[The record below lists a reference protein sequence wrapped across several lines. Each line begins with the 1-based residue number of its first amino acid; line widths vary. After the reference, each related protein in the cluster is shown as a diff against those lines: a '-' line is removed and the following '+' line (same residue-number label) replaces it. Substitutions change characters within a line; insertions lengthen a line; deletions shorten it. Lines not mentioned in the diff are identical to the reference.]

1 MTSKP
6 TSTSFAILGLL
17 GIQPWTAYELVAQ
30 VQRNMY
36 IVWPRSEAH
45 LYAELKRIVE
55 RGHATAEV
63 VEGRRRQRTCYT
75 ITPEGRA
82 ALEEWLGTE
91 PAPPL
96 LEIEGILRLFLADQG
111 TKDDLR
117 TALEATARQ
126 AAELGARG
134 NAVVSA
140 LLDTGGQFPGRMHLT
155 ERVSAFYA
163 QYLFL
168 LIDWCE
174 ETLDEIQTWPDTRDV
189 GLTPAARKRLS
200 RLVEEGQSLSARLER

>member
-63 VEGRRRQRTCYT
+63 VEGRRRQRTLYT
-75 ITPEGRA
+75 ITTEGRA

-96 LEIEGILRLFLADQG
+96 LEVEGMLRLFLADQG
-111 TKDDLR
+111 SKEDLR
-117 TALEATARQ
+117 ATIEATRRQ
-126 AAELGARG
+126 VLEL
-134 NAVVSA
+134 SA
-140 LLDTGGQFPGRMHLT
+140 YGIAISEELLATGGNFPNRLHLT
-155 ERVSAFYA
+155 ERVSAFYGE
-163 QYLFL
+163 YLSL
-168 LIDWCE
+168 LTDWCD
-174 ETLDEIQTWPDTRDV
+174 ETLKEIETWPDTRDI
-189 GLTPAARKRLS
+189 GLTPQAR
-200 RLVEEGQSLSARLER
+200 ARFEQLLARAEARA